1 MFSSCYDD
9 SELLA
14 EDSLRLS
21 DVIKYVNRG
30 ERMSWLQSN
39 KEWLFSGVLV
49 AVPLAIV
56 GWLVAKKQ
64 KESSQKKVSQKQ
76 KSGDHSYN
84 LQVGGNLEFNET
96 SKSNE
101 TKPKSRK

>member
-1 MFSSCYDD
+1 
-9 SELLA
+9 
-14 EDSLRLS
+14 
-21 DVIKYVNRG
+21 
-30 ERMSWLQSN
+30 MSWLESN

-56 GWLVAKKQ
+56 GWLVSKK
-64 KESSQKKVSQKQ
+64 KRKSSQKNISQKQ

-84 LQVGGNLEFNET
+84 LQVGGNLEFKET

-101 TKPKSRK
+101 AKPKSRK